1 MTPDDNKVAPRPA
14 RDHERDVF
22 SIPNVITVLRLVL
35 IPVFYWFLVFQ
46 APAKGQRNDIAF
58 VLFFITA
65 GTDWLDG
72 WLARRTGTVTAIGKI
87 IDPLVDRLL
96 IASALIGLYFT
107 HQVRL
112 LLVMLLIGRD
122 VYLLYGAWV
131 LERHHARRI
140 PVTMLGKTTT
150 FVLMGGFASLIWR
163 YPLVHVPVLGVFD
176 LGRPRVCT
184 EDELALQLRLAGAEL
199 DGKVEALL
207 RQVSQTGGLIAAVG
221 LERFSAW
228 VATESFARPLAT
240 R

>member
-1 MTPDDNKVAPRPA
+1 MTMTPDDNKVAPRPA
-14 RDHERDVF
+14 PDHERDVF

-140 PVTMLGKTTT
+140 PVTMIGKTTT

-176 LGRPRVCT
+176 LGITTLTVGGTRPLGIYVVYV
-184 EDELALQLRLAGAEL
+184 G
-199 DGKVEALL
+199 VLL
-207 RQVSQTGGLIAAVG
+207 SLTAAVQYT
-221 LERFSAW
+221 
-228 VATESFARPLAT
+228 VIARREYRAALAANGNQ
-240 R
+240 RAE

>member
-1 MTPDDNKVAPRPA
+1 MTMTPDDNKVAPRPA

-176 LGRPRVCT
+176 LGITTLTVGGTRPLGICVVYV
-184 EDELALQLRLAGAEL
+184 G
-199 DGKVEALL
+199 VLL
-207 RQVSQTGGLIAAVG
+207 SLTAAVQYT
-221 LERFSAW
+221 
-228 VATESFARPLAT
+228 VIARREYRAALAANGNQHAE
-240 R
+240 

>member
-1 MTPDDNKVAPRPA
+1 MTTDERIPDGAPR

-22 SIPNVITVLRLVL
+22 SVPNVITVLRLVL

-46 APAKGQRNDIAF
+46 APAKGERNDIAF
-58 VLFFITA
+58 ALFFITA

-72 WLARRTGTVTAIGKI
+72 WLARRTGRVTAIGKI
-87 IDPLVDRLL
+87 IDLLVDRLL

-131 LERHHARRI
+131 LERHHAQRI

-150 FVLMGGFASLIWR
+150 FVLMGGFSSLIWR
-163 YPLVHVPVLGVFD
+163 YPLVHLPVVGTLD
-176 LGRPRVCT
+176 LGLTTVTIGGTRPLGIYIVYV
-184 EDELALQLRLAGAEL
+184 G
-199 DGKVEALL
+199 VLL
-207 RQVSQTGGLIAAVG
+207 SLTAAVQYTIIARRSYRAAIAAQRSQPV
-221 LERFSAW
+221 S
-228 VATESFARPLAT
+228 
-240 R
+240 

>member
-1 MTPDDNKVAPRPA
+1 MSDKPTMTGSTG
-14 RDHERDVF
+14 HERDVF

-46 APAKGQRNDIAF
+46 SPPAGERNDIAF
-58 VLFFITA
+58 VLFFVTA

-72 WLARRTGTVTAIGKI
+72 WLARSTGHVTTIGKI

-112 LLVMLLIGRD
+112 LLVLILIGRD

-131 LERHHARRI
+131 LERHHAERI

-150 FVLMGGFASLIWR
+150 AVLMAGFSSVIWR
-163 YPLVHVPVLGVFD
+163 FPLVPLPVLGTLD
-176 LGRPRVCT
+176 LGFTSVTMGGTRPLGIYIVYI
-184 EDELALQLRLAGAEL
+184 G
-199 DGKVEALL
+199 LL
-207 RQVSQTGGLIAAVG
+207 LSLTAAVQYTIIA
-221 LERFSAW
+221 RRSYRD
-228 VATESFARPLAT
+228 ATKREAMGQAPESTL
-240 R
+240 